1 MATKSFSIK
10 KLQHKTS
17 EDGKTASF
25 SGYLAVFGNK
35 DSYGDV
41 IMPGAFARSIN
52 ALKSSGKKLKMLWQH
67 DTCFPIGVFT
77 SLAEDDHGL
86 KVEGEINLEVEK
98 GAECYA
104 LMKQGAIDSMSIGYQ
119 TLNEN
124 MASDPNDPDEQIC
137 QLIEIK
143 LWEGSLVTFP
153 ANELALVGAV
163 KTNQIGAIDLVI
175 KFMTDL
181 KVSLASSTDTPG
193 EKSTVV
199 EANVGEVS
207 VEQFKNLMKEF

>member
-41 IMPGAFARSIN
+41 IMPGAFSRSIN
-52 ALKSSGKKLKMLWQH
+52 ALKSAGKKLKMLWQH
-67 DTCFPIGVFT
+67 DTTFPIGIFN
-77 SLAEDDHGL
+77 SLTEDDHGL

-124 MASDPNDPDEQIC
+124 IAMDDDGEQFC

-163 KTNQIGAIDLVI
+163 KSGQIGAIDLVI
-175 KFMTDL
+175 KFMNEL
-181 KVSLASSTDTPG
+181 KVSLASSHDTPG
-193 EKSTVV
+193 EKSTVT
-199 EANVGEVS
+199 EVTEGVS
-207 VEQFKNLMKEF
+207 IDEFKNLMKEF